1 MDKADEKKTPATQA
15 QAANQQPKRQVTAP
29 SETKA
34 GGPSATRTQAS
45 DVKTESKRRE
55 VKDQRTIV
63 RKRDKAL
70 LAALGVFTLVM
81 ACVALLG
88 ILLIHAPKEM
98 TQGQADCDQVR
109 VSGKLPGR
117 IVKFYVKEGD
127 YVHKGDT
134 LVAISSKLADATL
147 YKAKSAQRAAQA
159 ASQKVDKGTRTEI
172 KQSTGHLVEQAKA
185 AEDIAKKTYDR
196 MENLYQ
202 QGVVTQQRRDEAKA
216 AYDAASAAVR
226 TAQSNAQLAQN
237 GSQAEDK
244 SAARSME
251 DVARGT
257 VMEVESVLEDQV
269 LVAPCDGEVSE
280 IYPHVGELVSMGT
293 PIMSISQL
301 DDMWVSFNVRED
313 KLSQMPID
321 TLINVTIPALN
332 NKKTKLQVYYIHDMG
347 SYAVWNATK
356 AYGQYDSKTF
366 EVKAKPVTPIAD
378 FRPGMSVLLDER

>member
-1 MDKADEKKTPATQA
+1 MCIRD
-15 QAANQQPKRQVTAP
+15 R
-29 SETKA
+29 
-34 GGPSATRTQAS
+34 
-45 DVKTESKRRE
+45 
-55 VKDQRTIV
+55 RTIV

-313 KLSQMPID
+313 KLSQMPMD